1 MKIDL
6 ILLTYK
12 PGKPFIN
19 LVKMINEQDSPINK
33 IYVANAEQKYYD
45 RLSYTDKSF
54 VEVKNI
60 TVRHMSRRE
69 CDGGKT
75 RNQLVEMSDADYFI
89 VMGQNAVPQGLDLV
103 TKLLNAFKSDNKVA
117 VAYARHIASD
127 NCPEYI
133 KYVKKYYFPDNSYIR
148 SERDLANYGRM
159 TYFVSNECAMYRKDI
174 FEELGG
180 FDSHVIINEDILY
193 SFRAINA
200 GYKVAYV
207 ADAQILIEN
216 EKDNY
221 DYVRKNFDFGV
232 ITSMYPEVFSYQENL
247 ETGKKI
253 VKMIKNHLS
262 RNGYRSATFSFAR
275 FASKMVSSYKKGYRY
290 KMIPKEKL
298 AKYSDNKSFWNTD
311 EIVRAR
317 SLVNA
322 RLGYGR
328 SEEETNMLKTPPV
341 NRYRWDD
348 KENQ

>member
-12 PGKPFIN
+12 PEKPFID
-19 LVKMINEQDSPINK
+19 LVKMINKQDTPINK

-45 RLSYTDKSF
+45 RLHYTDKSF

-60 TVRHMSRRE
+60 SVRHMSKRE

-75 RNQLVEMSDADYFI
+75 KNQLVDMSDADFFI
-89 VMGQNAVPQGLDLV
+89 VMGQNAVPKSTEMV
-103 TKLLNAFKSDNKVA
+103 TNLLNAFKNDDKVA
-117 VAYARHIASD
+117 VAYARHMASD

-133 KYVKKYYFPDNSYIR
+133 KYVKTYYFPDNSFVR
-148 SERDLANYGRM
+148 SQRDLANYGRM
-159 TYFVSNECAMYRKDI
+159 TYYSSNECAMYRRDI
-174 FEELGG
+174 FEKLGG

-193 SFRAINA
+193 AYRAINA
-200 GYKVAYV
+200 GYKVAYA
-207 ADAQILIEN
+207 ADAQIELTN
-216 EKDNY
+216 EKDSY
-221 DYVRKNFDFGV
+221 DYQRRFFDYGV
-232 ITSMYPEVFSYQENL
+232 VTSMYPDVFSYHENI
-247 ETGKKI
+247 ESGKKI
-253 VKMIKNHLS
+253 IKMTKNHLA
-262 RNGYRSATFSFAR
+262 RNGYRSAAFSFAK
-275 FASKMVSSYKKGYRY
+275 FASKMLSAYKKGYRY
-290 KMIPKEKL
+290 KMIPKDKL
-298 AKYSDNKSFWNTD
+298 AKYSDNNSFWNTD

-341 NRYRWDD
+341 NRYKWDD